1 MKFSDN
7 QKILVGSICAYNIA
21 SLSWWA
27 QPEIV
32 HTLIDKTGY
41 SASSAGLI
49 VSIELIAVALTAL
62 VAAPWVARIPV
73 KMTCYVAGLVAITC
87 HLISAGTDSIVLLAS
102 ARLIAGCA
110 EGLALAI
117 ANAVLAST
125 VNPNR
130 SYAVL
135 NLWNVFSGML
145 LLTIMPGLEQ
155 KHGQLAVFGLLA
167 MASLLMWPLLRN
179 IPAQLQVVA
188 PAKISGNR
196 KASTAVILLS
206 MLIWGTATAMVWAF
220 YISIGQQTRLETTTV
235 GLIAALAAAG
245 GLVGSGIA
253 AYIGGK
259 VGRYKPFYIGL
270 LLNVIVV
277 MTLTHVFSNWV
288 FIITALAALACV
300 YYLLPLYLGMAAE
313 YDPNGGLSAAV
324 AGVFLLSGGTG
335 PLVGGYL
342 VEMGGVQMIGWA
354 VLFGASFAAA
364 SLLWLKKYASL

>member
-1 MKFSDN
+1 MKFSDS
-7 QKILVGSICAYNIA
+7 QKILIGSISAYNIA

-41 SASSAGLI
+41 SESTAGLI

-73 KMTCYVAGLVAITC
+73 KMACYIAGLIAITC
-87 HLISAGTDSIVLLAS
+87 HLISAGTESIVLLGS

-125 VNPNR
+125 VNPGR

-145 LLTIMPGLEQ
+145 LLTIMTGLE
-155 KHGQLAVFGLLA
+155 HEFDQLAVFGLLA

-179 IPAQLQVVA
+179 IPVRLQVLA
-188 PAKISGNR
+188 PAKISGSR
-196 KASTAVILLS
+196 KASAAMILLS
-206 MLIWGTATAMVWAF
+206 MLIWVTAASMVWAF
-220 YISIGQQTRLETTTV
+220 YITIGQQTSLEATTV
-235 GLIAALAAAG
+235 GLIVALAAGG

-253 AYIGGK
+253 AFIGGK
-259 VGRYKPFYIGL
+259 VGRYKPIFAGL
-270 LLNVIVV
+270 LINVIVV
-277 MTLTHVFSNWV
+277 MALTHVFNNWV
-288 FIITALAALACV
+288 FIITALAALGCV

-324 AGVFLLSGGTG
+324 AGVFLLTGGTG
-335 PLVGGYL
+335 PLLGGYL
-342 VEMGGVQMIGWA
+342 VEMGGVQTIGWA
-354 VLFGASFAAA
+354 VLVGASFAAV
-364 SLLWLKKYASL
+364 SLLWLKKYAPV